1 MLHDETRK
9 LLIEAWNKTHNAKE
23 IAECFSVNTSTVYR
37 LEKQMRETGSVKT
50 MTSQR
55 GRKHA
60 LTPEDIQNID
70 RVVQQEP
77 DITIDE
83 IIDKLGL
90 HVCNETVRK
99 AVIKLGYSYKKK
111 SLHASEQ
118 ERPRCQGKTQKLE
131 KHMSQK
137 DINHLVFL
145 DESGVNINMTRHYA
159 RAWKNRRAVDK
170 TPLNTPCNTTVLSS
184 IRLNGDCA
192 YTVYQGGTTAER
204 FAEYLKTKLLPTL
217 SEADIIVMDNMR
229 SHHAKAVK
237 QLLDSSK
244 VTYLYL
250 PPYSPDLNPIEKM
263 WSKLKAFLRKE
274 KIRMAS
280 KLPSAISKGFLTIR
294 PKDCIGWFHSCNYVQ

>member
-1 MLHDETRK
+1 MPQSR
-9 LLIEAWNKTHNAKE
+9 
-23 IAECFSVNTSTVYR
+23 SVPYVR
-37 LEKQMRETGSVKT
+37 EKRRNWK
-50 MTSQR
+50 
-55 GRKHA
+55 
-60 LTPEDIQNID
+60 
-70 RVVQQEP
+70 
-77 DITIDE
+77 
-83 IIDKLGL
+83 
-90 HVCNETVRK
+90 
-99 AVIKLGYSYKKK
+99 
-111 SLHASEQ
+111 
-118 ERPRCQGKTQKLE
+118 
-131 KHMSQK
+131 KHMSEK

-192 YTVYQGGTTAER
+192 YTVYQGGTTAE
-204 FAEYLKTKLLPTL
+204 YLKTKLLPTL

-229 SHHAKAVK
+229 SHHAKVVK

-274 KIRMAS
+274 KIRIAS
-280 KLPSAISKGFLTIR
+280 ELPSAISKGFLTIR

>member
-1 MLHDETRK
+1 M
-9 LLIEAWNKTHNAKE
+9 
-23 IAECFSVNTSTVYR
+23 
-37 LEKQMRETGSVKT
+37 
-50 MTSQR
+50 
-55 GRKHA
+55 
-60 LTPEDIQNID
+60 
-70 RVVQQEP
+70 
-77 DITIDE
+77 
-83 IIDKLGL
+83 
-90 HVCNETVRK
+90 
-99 AVIKLGYSYKKK
+99 
-111 SLHASEQ
+111 SE
-118 ERPRCQGKTQKLE
+118 
-131 KHMSQK
+131 K

-170 TPLNTPCNTTVLSS
+170 TPLNTPCNITVLSS

-217 SEADIIVMDNMR
+217 SEANIIVMDNMR

-263 WSKLKAFLRKE
+263 WSKFKAFLRKE

-280 KLPSAISKGFLTIR
+280 ELPSAISKGFLTIR
-294 PKDCIGWFHSCNYVQ
+294 PTDCIGWFHSCNYVQ